1 MRSVGGSM
9 RSVWGSMRYVGG
21 CMRFKSVRGHTG
33 EG

>member
-9 RSVWGSMRYVGG
+9 RSVGGSRSVGG